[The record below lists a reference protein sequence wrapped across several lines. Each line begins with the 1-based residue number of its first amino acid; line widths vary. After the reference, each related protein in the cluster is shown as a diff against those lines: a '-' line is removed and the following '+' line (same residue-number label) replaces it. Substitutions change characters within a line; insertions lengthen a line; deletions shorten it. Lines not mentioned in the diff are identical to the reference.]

1 MHRCRR
7 DDFAALRSSAQ
18 NRRQCPWTPLA
29 LRGIGTLAILAA
41 AGAASAQ
48 LLAGSGAAPPGCPQA
63 DLGSTLPTLV
73 SGTTADASSA
83 LSGSCGGDGP
93 EATFLFTAPVDGT
106 YLFDT
111 SGSDFDTV
119 LYLRAASCTG
129 EELACND
136 DSEGVTSQVTVDLMA
151 GESIVVVV
159 DSLDTGGDFTL
170 SIALVDT
177 TLPELTALSF
187 PSTVD
192 LRTDPPTVP
201 VSYTATDDRS
211 GVAFFSITFEIP
223 GTGCGVSS
231 FDDSFAPALSRS
243 GQVSV
248 DLPEDA
254 PPGVYAVCALDLC
267 DAQENCH
274 AYSVAE
280 LPALGFP
287 AAVTVVG
294 GPPVPGCSGD
304 CGDDGAVTID
314 EIITLVSIALGNVE
328 PSACPHGIPADR
340 EVDIALIVQSVGH
353 ALTTCP
359 A

>member
-1 MHRCRR
+1 MHQCRG

-18 NRRQCPWTPLA
+18 NRRGRLWTPPA
-29 LRGIGTLAILAA
+29 LRVIGTLAILAA

-63 DLGSTLPTLV
+63 DLGSALPTLI
-73 SGTTADASSA
+73 SGTTEAASSS
-83 LSGSCGGDGP
+83 LIGSCGGDGP
-93 EATFLFTAPVDGT
+93 EATFLFTAPVDGS
-106 YLFDT
+106 YLLKTVD
-111 SGSDFDTV
+111 SDFDTV
-119 LYLRAASCTG
+119 LYVRAASCTG
-129 EELACND
+129 EELGCND
-136 DSEGVTSQVTVDLMA
+136 DFDGLLSRVTVQLMA
-151 GESIVVVV
+151 GQSIVVVV

-170 SIALVDT
+170 TIALVDT

-187 PSTVD
+187 PSMVD

-211 GVAFFSITFEIP
+211 GVAYFDITFEVP
-223 GTGCGVSS
+223 GSGCGVSS
-231 FDDSFAPALSRS
+231 FDDSFAPALSRN

-254 PPGVYAVCALDLC
+254 PPGVYAVCELYLC
-267 DAQENCH
+267 DAQDNCRTYT
-274 AYSVAE
+274 ANE
-280 LPALGFP
+280 LAALGFP
-287 AAVTVVG
+287 TEVTVVG
-294 GPPVPGCSGD
+294 VCAGD
-304 CGDDGAVTID
+304 CGSDGVVTVD

-328 PSACPHGIPADR
+328 PSACPHGIPAGR
-340 EVDIALIVQSVGH
+340 EVDIALIIQSVGH